1 MATAREY
8 APGEIYSFAT
18 RASHKPDAP
27 LSGRYAAL
35 KIIGF
40 EKGYVCAAV
49 LDGAFPAPP
58 SLADVATLGVLPQLR
73 FSFNGAPAVLR
84 SPKEWENT
92 LDQFRYLGMGAVSD
106 AEKEAAAKANSIGT
120 WSAASYYAEGEWR
133 WRNDR
138 VAYEAEIERDRA
150 EARAKLEA
158 ARARTK
164 AATFE
169 RLLAET
175 QFTRWDPHPPYPPP
189 AFVAQARARIRSA
202 IADIQA
208 SGAPPKKADVRAVMK
223 DVVEWFNAKDAEFG
237 GVVET
242 EEREDICD
250 VLAEIAYAA
259 RHPALI
265 EEIENWRDW

>member
-1 MATAREY
+1 VASAKEY

-18 RASHKPDAP
+18 RASHRPDAP

-35 KIIGF
+35 KIIGL
-40 EKGYVCAAV
+40 EKGFVCAAV
-49 LDGAFPAPP
+49 LDGAFSAPP
-58 SLADVATLGVLPQLR
+58 SLADVAMLGVLPQLR
-73 FSFNGAPAVLR
+73 FSFKGAPAVVR
-84 SPKEWENT
+84 SPMGWQNA
-92 LDQFRYLGMGAVSD
+92 LDDFRYLGMGAVSD
-106 AEKEAAAKANSIGT
+106 AEREMAARANSIGT
-120 WSAASYYAEGEWR
+120 WNAASSYAEGEWR

-150 EARAKLEA
+150 EARAKIDA
-158 ARARTK
+158 ARARIK
-164 AATFE
+164 AATFG

-189 AFVAQARARIRSA
+189 AFVTQARARIRKA
-202 IADIQA
+202 VADIQA
-208 SGAPPKKADVRAVMK
+208 HGASPRESDVRAVMK
-223 DVVEWFNAKDAEFG
+223 DVVEWFNAKDAEFDG
-237 GVVET
+237 IIET

-259 RHPALI
+259 RHPELI

>member
-1 MATAREY
+1 MTSAREY
-8 APGEIYSFAT
+8 APGEIYAFAT

-40 EKGYVCAAV
+40 EKGYICGAV

-58 SLADVATLGVLPQLR
+58 SLADVVTLGVLPQLR
-73 FSFNGAPAVLR
+73 FSFNGAPAIVR
-84 SPKEWENT
+84 SPKDWENA
-92 LDQFRYLGMGAVSD
+92 LDDFQYLGMGAVSA
-106 AEKEAAAKANSIGT
+106 AEKEMAAKANSIGT
-120 WSAASYYAEGEWR
+120 WNAASAYAEGEWR

-138 VAYEAEIERDRA
+138 AAYEAEIERDRA
-150 EARAKLEA
+150 EARAPIEA
-158 ARARTK
+158 ARARIK

-189 AFVAQARARIRSA
+189 AFVAQARARIRRA
-202 IADIQA
+202 IAEVQA
-208 SGAPPKKADVRAVMK
+208 QGAAPEQAGVRAVLK
-223 DVVEWFNAKDAEFG
+223 DLVEWFNAKDAEFD
-237 GVVET
+237 GVIET

-259 RHPALI
+259 RHPELI
-265 EEIENWRDW
+265 GEIENWRDW